1 MGDRAKRVC
10 LSAEAY
16 AARAEKSSS
25 DEKAVYNYY
34 KAIQKL
40 TSESDTHTVEERIA
54 LARAYMTALV
64 GRMNQAGD
72 DDSDSDSERT
82 PMDNYSSARLA
93 MAWVLSA
100 TPVLDFDEINK
111 WLARVDGDAYGDLY
125 KDFYT
130 DIAWTMFA
138 DRERAFT
145 DRALSIYQA
154 HFRILPG
161 SGAIWYALGL
171 LSRVPVD
178 ANVFAD
184 VVNALSPGGKRLLT
198 ALVHADTRA
207 KFEHTILRYF
217 DDYVKLNM
225 HARFSAL
232 MDHRFGPADD

>member
-40 TSESDTHTVEERIA
+40 SSEGDTHTVEERIA
-54 LARAYMTALV
+54 LARVYMAVLV
-64 GRMNQAGD
+64 GRMDQAGD

-100 TPVLDFDEINK
+100 TPVLDFNEINK

-125 KDFYT
+125 KDFYS
-130 DIAWTMFA
+130 DITWVMFA
-138 DRERAFT
+138 DHKHAFT
-145 DRALSIYQA
+145 DHALSIYQA
-154 HFRILPG
+154 YFRILPG
-161 SGAIWYALGL
+161 SGAIVHALGL

-178 ANVFAD
+178 PDVFAD
-184 VVNALSPGGKRLLT
+184 VVNVLNPGGKRLLT

-207 KFEHTILRYF
+207 KFEHTIFQYL
-217 DDYVKLNM
+217 DDYVMLKM
-225 HARFSAL
+225 HAQFSAL